1 MSLLHE
7 MEKHGLAD
15 CHFNNSLTD
24 RQFMQDDIAAMMRTL
39 SGSEPVRTYDFM
51 AQLSDDGLYNLW
63 RDLMTIQQSTMKEPT
78 E

>member
-1 MSLLHE
+1 MNREFLS
-7 MEKHGLAD
+7 
-15 CHFNNSLTD
+15 
-24 RQFMQDDIAAMMRTL
+24 DDIAAMMRTL

-63 RDLMTIQQSTMKEPT
+63 RDLMTIQQSTMKDTT

>member
-1 MSLLHE
+1 MNRE
-7 MEKHGLAD
+7 
-15 CHFNNSLTD
+15 FLT
-24 RQFMQDDIAAMMRTL
+24 DDIAAMMRTL

>member
-1 MSLLHE
+1 MSLLYE

-15 CHFNNSLTD
+15 CHFNNALTD

-51 AQLSDDGLYNLW
+51 AQLSDDGLYKLW
-63 RDLMTIQQSTMKEPT
+63 QDLMKIQQVKMRDNNE
-78 E
+78 

>member
-1 MSLLHE
+1 MNRE
-7 MEKHGLAD
+7 
-15 CHFNNSLTD
+15 FLT
-24 RQFMQDDIAAMMRTL
+24 DDIAAMMRTL

-51 AQLSDDGLYNLW
+51 AQVSDDGLYRLW

>member
-1 MSLLHE
+1 M
-7 MEKHGLAD
+7 
-15 CHFNNSLTD
+15 D

-51 AQLSDDGLYNLW
+51 AQLSDDGLYRLW
-63 RDLMTIQQSTMKEPT
+63 HDLIKIQQSTMKEPL

>member
-1 MSLLHE
+1 MNRE
-7 MEKHGLAD
+7 
-15 CHFNNSLTD
+15 FLT
-24 RQFMQDDIAAMMRTL
+24 DDIAAMMRTL

-63 RDLMTIQQSTMKEPT
+63 RDLMRVQQSTMKELT